1 MASAPKSAKRW
12 TNGSII
18 SSNKIWLDG
27 KVSGSSSL
35 GTFSARC
42 ADASSTKPHPNCRPT
57 RDSPTVH
64 QPKTSMSRD
73 LSPTRHARVGAVRN
87 DRRWSWFPARPVAA
101 GAGAEVGSAGIRH
114 VNPSRGGRLELP
126 AQARTWPVVV
136 IRCGSKRRGKTPAN
150 DRKWLCCFFTF
161 VGLHQLGPTLDPALR
176 TAGSPNTCPSMT
188 SSEALTATSTSMIF
202 ANR

>member
-1 MASAPKSAKRW
+1 VLASAPKSAKRW

-18 SSNKIWLDG
+18 SSNRIWLDG

-57 RDSPTVH
+57 GSHP
-64 QPKTSMSRD
+64 PSTSRRRACLGH
-73 LSPTRHARVGAVRN
+73 LSPARHARVGAVRN
-87 DRRWSWFPARPVAA
+87 DRRWSWFPAGSMAA

-136 IRCGSKRRGKTPAN
+136 IWCGSQRRGKTPAG

-161 VGLHQLGPTLDPALR
+161 VGLHQLGPTLDPTLR
-176 TAGSPNTCPSMT
+176 TASSPNTS
-188 SSEALTATSTSMIF
+188 L
-202 ANR
+202 RRHDQRH